1 MARIR
6 TDILRILYY
15 ITLLIIMA
23 CAIGEDEANTTDEKS
38 KVVVFRSSAR
48 GPDKVEICPTKSGE
62 ESHLR
67 SIERK
72 SMLCSETNGTSC
84 SRLGG
89 ETCTCRQSSPNYVI
103 SQKKCVSNE
112 WLRQGMSGHF
122 GYIISKNYK
131 LEISQTRNVC
141 LHSGNIAK
149 KQHFLVRLPS
159 GNRRLGNNVSWF
171 VHLQKTWLGN
181 IVFWF
186 AHLQKTLL
194 GNNVFSGLSTFRK
207 HG

>member
-1 MARIR
+1 MNCLIEAMAWIR
-6 TDILRILYY
+6 TDILKILYY

-72 SMLCSETNGTSC
+72 SMLCSETNATSC

-89 ETCTCRQSSPNYVI
+89 ETCTCRQSSPNYVV

-122 GYIISKNYK
+122 RLYNIKGTINLKYHIREMFVSIQECGVVVHGCCQLLAGLDQISLK
-131 LEISQTRNVC
+131 
-141 LHSGNIAK
+141 
-149 KQHFLVRLPS
+149 
-159 GNRRLGNNVSWF
+159 
-171 VHLQKTWLGN
+171 
-181 IVFWF
+181 
-186 AHLQKTLL
+186 
-194 GNNVFSGLSTFRK
+194 
-207 HG
+207 

>member
-1 MARIR
+1 MAWIR
-6 TDILRILYY
+6 TDILKILYY

-72 SMLCSETNGTSC
+72 SMLCSETNATSC

-89 ETCTCRQSSPNYVI
+89 ETCTCRQSSPNYVV

-122 GYIISKNYK
+122 RLYNIKGTINLKYHIREMFVSIQETSR
-131 LEISQTRNVC
+131 RN
-141 LHSGNIAK
+141 NI
-149 KQHFLVRLPS
+149 
-159 GNRRLGNNVSWF
+159 SWF
-171 VHLQKTWLGN
+171 VYLQETDDWETM
-181 IVFWF
+181 FP
-186 AHLQKTLL
+186 
-194 GNNVFSGLSTFRK
+194 GLSTFRK
-207 HG
+207 HGQETMFFGFSIFRKHG